1 MSGGERGGKSGR
13 GRGERVEKGLRR
25 HRNAQRRFVTSV
37 ASGASRA
44 SGKGEDRSRMGEKGC
59 CGIFF
64 SFSPRFFYLFYF
76 FPLLS
81 SRRSSLFSSLL
92 FLSSFL
98 SSFLFFF
105 PPFFIY
111 FASIRRRNVVD
122 AAHFVNRGTRLVL
135 WQASDVVP
143 GKKDTRSVSRHR
155 RGNHRGANYPPSTP
169 SPPFPSLP
177 VDRNDPVRFAFSSTI
192 CNKFARRREERKI
205 SNERIDWS

>member
-81 SRRSSLFSSLL
+81 SRRSPLFSSLL

-105 PPFFIY
+105 FFPL
-111 FASIRRRNVVD
+111 FHLFRLDTTTKRRRRR
-122 AAHFVNRGTRLVL
+122 ALC
-135 WQASDVVP
+135 Q
-143 GKKDTRSVSRHR
+143 SRHAF
-155 RGNHRGANYPPSTP
+155 G
-169 SPPFPSLP
+169 SL
-177 VDRNDPVRFAFSSTI
+177 ASL
-192 CNKFARRREERKI
+192 
-205 SNERIDWS
+205 

>member
-37 ASGASRA
+37 ASGTSRA

-81 SRRSSLFSSLL
+81 SRRSPLFSSLL

-105 PPFFIY
+105 FPSFSFISPRYDDETSSTPRTLSIEARVWFFGKPLMS
-111 FASIRRRNVVD
+111 FR
-122 AAHFVNRGTRLVL
+122 
-135 WQASDVVP
+135 
-143 GKKDTRSVSRHR
+143 GKKIRAAFPT
-155 RGNHRGANYPPSTP
+155 STGE
-169 SPPFPSLP
+169 
-177 VDRNDPVRFAFSSTI
+177 SSW
-192 CNKFARRREERKI
+192 R
-205 SNERIDWS
+205 